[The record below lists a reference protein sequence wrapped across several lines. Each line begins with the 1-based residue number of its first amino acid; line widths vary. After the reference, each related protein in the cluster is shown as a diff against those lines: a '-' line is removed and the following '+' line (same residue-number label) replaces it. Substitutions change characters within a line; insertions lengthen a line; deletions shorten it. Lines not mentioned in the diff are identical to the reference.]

1 MSIRQ
6 EIEKLKGGG
15 ELHVLDPLFPGVPH
29 ERVILATTWLYK
41 ELSGPWEDEA
51 EEARMARLW
60 ADLDHFSAGGVIVV
74 GNRFD
79 DDCHMK
85 PLEPVSDEVWE
96 YISRCPS
103 PSLRVFGRFAEVDVF
118 VATHKWARSLLG
130 AFKSRVWKR
139 EIRRCKAEWT
149 RLFPAHYPVI
159 GVRVNDYISENVID
173 RRDL

>member
-1 MSIRQ
+1 MFFVAFEGALTYMSIRQ
-6 EIEKLKGGG
+6 EIEKRKSGG

-51 EEARMARLW
+51 EEVRMARLW
-60 ADLDHFSAGGVIVV
+60 ADLDHFSTGEVIVV

-85 PLEPVSDEVWE
+85 PLEPASDEVWE

-130 AFKSRVWKR
+130 AFESGYGKGRYAVAKQNGPACFPLI
-139 EIRRCKAEWT
+139 IRSLE
-149 RLFPAHYPVI
+149 
-159 GVRVNDYISENVID
+159 
-173 RRDL
+173 